1 MRLDPQG
8 FANRLQSCSAL
19 LCSIAS
25 GVTGDR
31 IGAEDIVQ
39 EAALIALGKLDEFNP
54 DTSFRAWMGQIV
66 RNVAR
71 NAARQHRRRHTKI
84 MDAETMDGVASPE
97 MSLGV
102 NHDVELDTAGDLAS
116 HGHAFDDRLL
126 SGLRS
131 LDELPRICLLLRTI
145 HAVPY
150 RDMARILGIPEGTA
164 MSHVHRARALLREHL
179 QETPVRTVVVTA
191 DELGRVPAAQSGKE
205 RGDA

>member
-1 MRLDPQG
+1 LRLDPQG

-39 EAALIALGKLDEFNP
+39 EAALIALGKLDEFDP

-71 NAARQHRRRHTKI
+71 NAARQNRRRHTKL
-84 MDAETMDGVASPE
+84 MDAETMDGVASP
-97 MSLGV
+97 GV
-102 NHDVELDTAGDLAS
+102 NHAVELNAAGDLAS
-116 HGHAFDDRLL
+116 HEHAFDDRLL
-126 SGLRS
+126 NGLRS

-164 MSHVHRARALLREHL
+164 MSHVHRARAMMREHM
-179 QETPVRTVVVTA
+179 QEAPASGVIVTA
-191 DELGRVPAAQSGKE
+191 DALGRAQATQSGKE